1 MLDRELDGLVL
12 GQACELVRRLRGRDR
27 GKRERE
33 SRERGE
39 D

>member
-1 MLDRELDGLVL
+1 MLDCELDGLVVC
-12 GQACELVRRLRGRDR
+12 QARELVRRLRGRDR